1 MYTDNFE
8 EEILFIPARKDGEA
22 CNHLKIVTAF
32 TDVERISSHLIKLFD
47 GRNKEYVSGIK
58 VDIILG
64 MTKGTGLTQKK
75 HDKICSLI
83 KRLNSVSGM
92 PQISCNY
99 IVEGKQ
105 VHSKVYVWCRGRKAI
120 EAFNGSANYTMN
132 AFFVRRECMDACNPK
147 EANHYFNSLL
157 PDTINCFDGQI
168 KDKVSF
174 SSKKNV
180 EDDVADTNLENLS
193 WENYRTIEPVDTLE
207 VSLLKADGS
216 DTGYGSGVN
225 WGIRKNGYKRNR
237 NQAYIPYNV
246 ADHKDGFFPDINA
259 DGTYPVFKVVTKEC
273 ITYTNRAAEE
283 LGKDVDSNR
292 VYFGTIHSFINDFIG
307 SFFSHESILEL
318 YWEVYKNQIV
328 ERIENVSQNGNW
340 AESNMRYIEK
350 YGGLTPEI
358 VRSNITMISYNQA
371 PFNSLYRGALGHDD
385 LISFTRLAVERFP
398 VIKKKISDK
407 YQVVFIDEYQD
418 TATDVLQIFYS
429 SMIGK
434 KSKLYLL
441 GDKMQQI
448 YRNYNGEF
456 ETYFNIFN
464 KSINLSVNYRT
475 TPKIVSI
482 LNKIYNDECYKQ
494 TAYEKNKDENM
505 DFLPEVRIVTDIE
518 KNVSELME
526 QYKDS
531 LILYLSNKS
540 RFYNIGVGELYDAY
554 SGMEKYSFGKKYNA
568 VDVLTKEEIR
578 ENDAL
583 LSFLFTVNIIVDY
596 FTKEFYGEVFRIIR
610 KAGTYF
616 NCEKF
621 IIRKH
626 IDKHLVKDK
635 LDDIVALYNELSTT
649 VDDFLSLCVEK
660 KYIREEFYSAV
671 VEENDYQLVK
681 NVKVQEVKVLADYMS
696 DPKISTQH
704 GVKGESHDT
713 VVFVADNSRSNPVV
727 HMSKFFEMWSNIDI
741 TLSEFDAFYY
751 IYSQML
757 NQIENKI
764 GMKCSQLKA
773 DTYISVA
780 SIIDEELQAFTK
792 KNETN
797 PYYVQLLKVKMDKYF
812 GKKNVTNVKECLK
825 EGTVYGPL
833 CAYRLFYVGCS
844 RAKRNLV
851 IMINKKDIEGF
862 EDKLRNKL
870 MITGF
875 NVL

>member
-1 MYTDNFE
+1 MAD
-8 EEILFIPARKDGEA
+8 A
-22 CNHLKIVTAF
+22 
-32 TDVERISSHLIKLFD
+32 
-47 GRNKEYVSGIK
+47 
-58 VDIILG
+58 
-64 MTKGTGLTQKK
+64 
-75 HDKICSLI
+75 
-83 KRLNSVSGM
+83 
-92 PQISCNY
+92 
-99 IVEGKQ
+99 IVENLFL
-105 VHSKVYVWCRGRKAI
+105 V
-120 EAFNGSANYTMN
+120 N
-132 AFFVRRECMDACNPK
+132 APA
-147 EANHYFNSLL
+147 
-157 PDTINCFDGQI
+157 
-168 KDKVSF
+168 
-174 SSKKNV
+174 
-180 EDDVADTNLENLS
+180 
-193 WENYRTIEPVDTLE
+193 
-207 VSLLKADGS
+207 
-216 DTGYGSGVN
+216 GSGKTT
-225 WGIRKNGYKRNR
+225 WIRKNVRKYLLQNP
-237 NQAYIPYNV
+237 NDNV
-246 ADHKDGFFPDINA
+246 L
-259 DGTYPVFKVVTKEC
+259 C

-554 SGMEKYSFGKKYNA
+554 SRMEKYSFGKKYNA

-797 PYYVQLLKVKMDKYF
+797 PYYIQLLKVKMDKYF

>member
-1 MYTDNFE
+1 MAD
-8 EEILFIPARKDGEA
+8 A
-22 CNHLKIVTAF
+22 
-32 TDVERISSHLIKLFD
+32 
-47 GRNKEYVSGIK
+47 
-58 VDIILG
+58 
-64 MTKGTGLTQKK
+64 
-75 HDKICSLI
+75 
-83 KRLNSVSGM
+83 
-92 PQISCNY
+92 
-99 IVEGKQ
+99 IVENLFL
-105 VHSKVYVWCRGRKAI
+105 V
-120 EAFNGSANYTMN
+120 N
-132 AFFVRRECMDACNPK
+132 APA
-147 EANHYFNSLL
+147 
-157 PDTINCFDGQI
+157 
-168 KDKVSF
+168 
-174 SSKKNV
+174 
-180 EDDVADTNLENLS
+180 
-193 WENYRTIEPVDTLE
+193 
-207 VSLLKADGS
+207 
-216 DTGYGSGVN
+216 GSGKTT
-225 WGIRKNGYKRNR
+225 WIRKNVRKYLLQNP
-237 NQAYIPYNV
+237 NDNV
-246 ADHKDGFFPDINA
+246 L
-259 DGTYPVFKVVTKEC
+259 C

-358 VRSNITMISYNQA
+358 VRYNITMISYNQA

-616 NCEKF
+616 NYEKF

-635 LDDIVALYNELSTT
+635 LDDIVALYNKLSTT

-671 VEENDYQLVK
+671 VEENDYKLVK

-713 VVFVADNSRSNPVV
+713 VVFIADNSRSNPVV

-780 SIIDEELQAFTK
+780 SIIDEELQVFTK

-797 PYYVQLLKVKMDKYF
+797 PYYIQLLKVKMDKYF

>member
-1 MYTDNFE
+1 MAD
-8 EEILFIPARKDGEA
+8 A
-22 CNHLKIVTAF
+22 
-32 TDVERISSHLIKLFD
+32 
-47 GRNKEYVSGIK
+47 
-58 VDIILG
+58 
-64 MTKGTGLTQKK
+64 
-75 HDKICSLI
+75 
-83 KRLNSVSGM
+83 
-92 PQISCNY
+92 
-99 IVEGKQ
+99 IVENLFL
-105 VHSKVYVWCRGRKAI
+105 V
-120 EAFNGSANYTMN
+120 N
-132 AFFVRRECMDACNPK
+132 APA
-147 EANHYFNSLL
+147 
-157 PDTINCFDGQI
+157 
-168 KDKVSF
+168 
-174 SSKKNV
+174 
-180 EDDVADTNLENLS
+180 
-193 WENYRTIEPVDTLE
+193 
-207 VSLLKADGS
+207 
-216 DTGYGSGVN
+216 GSGKTT
-225 WGIRKNGYKRNR
+225 WIRKNVRKYLLQNP
-237 NQAYIPYNV
+237 NDNV
-246 ADHKDGFFPDINA
+246 L
-259 DGTYPVFKVVTKEC
+259 C

-283 LGKDVDSNR
+283 LGKNVDSNR

-328 ERIENVSQNGNW
+328 ERIENISQNGNW

-350 YGGLTPEI
+350 YGGLTPQI
-358 VRSNITMISYNQA
+358 VRSNITIISYNQA

-448 YRNYNGEF
+448 YRNYNGGF

-649 VDDFLSLCVEK
+649 VDDFLSLCAEK
-660 KYIREEFYSAV
+660 EYIREEFYSAV

-764 GMKCSQLKA
+764 GMECSQLKA

-797 PYYVQLLKVKMDKYF
+797 PYYIQLLKVKMDKYF

>member
-1 MYTDNFE
+1 MAD
-8 EEILFIPARKDGEA
+8 A
-22 CNHLKIVTAF
+22 
-32 TDVERISSHLIKLFD
+32 
-47 GRNKEYVSGIK
+47 
-58 VDIILG
+58 
-64 MTKGTGLTQKK
+64 
-75 HDKICSLI
+75 
-83 KRLNSVSGM
+83 
-92 PQISCNY
+92 
-99 IVEGKQ
+99 IVENLFL
-105 VHSKVYVWCRGRKAI
+105 V
-120 EAFNGSANYTMN
+120 N
-132 AFFVRRECMDACNPK
+132 APA
-147 EANHYFNSLL
+147 
-157 PDTINCFDGQI
+157 
-168 KDKVSF
+168 
-174 SSKKNV
+174 
-180 EDDVADTNLENLS
+180 
-193 WENYRTIEPVDTLE
+193 
-207 VSLLKADGS
+207 
-216 DTGYGSGVN
+216 GSGKTT
-225 WGIRKNGYKRNR
+225 WIRKNVRKYLLQNP
-237 NQAYIPYNV
+237 NDNV
-246 ADHKDGFFPDINA
+246 L
-259 DGTYPVFKVVTKEC
+259 C

-358 VRSNITMISYNQA
+358 VHSNITMISYNQA

-407 YQVVFIDEYQD
+407 YQLVFIDEYQD

-441 GDKMQQI
+441 GDKMQPI

-797 PYYVQLLKVKMDKYF
+797 PYYIQLLKVKMDKYF

>member
-1 MYTDNFE
+1 MAD
-8 EEILFIPARKDGEA
+8 A
-22 CNHLKIVTAF
+22 
-32 TDVERISSHLIKLFD
+32 
-47 GRNKEYVSGIK
+47 
-58 VDIILG
+58 
-64 MTKGTGLTQKK
+64 
-75 HDKICSLI
+75 
-83 KRLNSVSGM
+83 
-92 PQISCNY
+92 
-99 IVEGKQ
+99 IVENLFL
-105 VHSKVYVWCRGRKAI
+105 V
-120 EAFNGSANYTMN
+120 N
-132 AFFVRRECMDACNPK
+132 APA
-147 EANHYFNSLL
+147 
-157 PDTINCFDGQI
+157 
-168 KDKVSF
+168 
-174 SSKKNV
+174 
-180 EDDVADTNLENLS
+180 
-193 WENYRTIEPVDTLE
+193 
-207 VSLLKADGS
+207 
-216 DTGYGSGVN
+216 GSGKTT
-225 WGIRKNGYKRNR
+225 WIRN
-237 NQAYIPYNV
+237 NV
-246 ADHKDGFFPDINA
+246 RKYLLQNPNDN
-259 DGTYPVFKVVTKEC
+259 VLC

>member
-1 MYTDNFE
+1 MAD
-8 EEILFIPARKDGEA
+8 A
-22 CNHLKIVTAF
+22 
-32 TDVERISSHLIKLFD
+32 
-47 GRNKEYVSGIK
+47 
-58 VDIILG
+58 
-64 MTKGTGLTQKK
+64 
-75 HDKICSLI
+75 
-83 KRLNSVSGM
+83 
-92 PQISCNY
+92 
-99 IVEGKQ
+99 IVENLFL
-105 VHSKVYVWCRGRKAI
+105 V
-120 EAFNGSANYTMN
+120 N
-132 AFFVRRECMDACNPK
+132 APA
-147 EANHYFNSLL
+147 
-157 PDTINCFDGQI
+157 
-168 KDKVSF
+168 
-174 SSKKNV
+174 
-180 EDDVADTNLENLS
+180 
-193 WENYRTIEPVDTLE
+193 
-207 VSLLKADGS
+207 
-216 DTGYGSGVN
+216 GSGKTT
-225 WGIRKNGYKRNR
+225 WIRKNVRKYLLQNP
-237 NQAYIPYNV
+237 NDNV
-246 ADHKDGFFPDINA
+246 L
-259 DGTYPVFKVVTKEC
+259 C

-328 ERIENVSQNGNW
+328 ERIENISQNGNW

-371 PFNSLYRGALGHDD
+371 PFNALYRGALGHDD

-407 YQVVFIDEYQD
+407 YQVIFIDEYQD

-621 IIRKH
+621 SIRKH

-671 VEENDYQLVK
+671 IEENDYQLVK

-797 PYYVQLLKVKMDKYF
+797 PYYIQLLKVKMDKYF

>member
-1 MYTDNFE
+1 MADAIDGN
-8 EEILFIPARKDGEA
+8 LFLVNAPA
-22 CNHLKIVTAF
+22 
-32 TDVERISSHLIKLFD
+32 
-47 GRNKEYVSGIK
+47 
-58 VDIILG
+58 
-64 MTKGTGLTQKK
+64 
-75 HDKICSLI
+75 
-83 KRLNSVSGM
+83 
-92 PQISCNY
+92 
-99 IVEGKQ
+99 
-105 VHSKVYVWCRGRKAI
+105 
-120 EAFNGSANYTMN
+120 
-132 AFFVRRECMDACNPK
+132 
-147 EANHYFNSLL
+147 
-157 PDTINCFDGQI
+157 
-168 KDKVSF
+168 
-174 SSKKNV
+174 
-180 EDDVADTNLENLS
+180 
-193 WENYRTIEPVDTLE
+193 
-207 VSLLKADGS
+207 
-216 DTGYGSGVN
+216 GSGKTT
-225 WGIRKNGYKRNR
+225 WIRKSVRKYLLQNPND
-237 NQAYIPYNV
+237 NV
-246 ADHKDGFFPDINA
+246 L
-259 DGTYPVFKVVTKEC
+259 C

-307 SFFSHESILEL
+307 SFFSHESILKL

-340 AESNMRYIEK
+340 AESNMRYVEK

-494 TAYEKNKDENM
+494 TPYEKNKDEDM

-568 VDVLTKEEIR
+568 VDVLTREEIR

-649 VDDFLSLCVEK
+649 VDAFLSLCVEK

-764 GMKCSQLKA
+764 SMKCSQLKA

-780 SIIDEELQAFTK
+780 GIIDEELQAFIK

-797 PYYVQLLKVKMDKYF
+797 PYYIQLLKVKMDKYF

-862 EDKLRNKL
+862 EDKLCNKL
-870 MITGF
+870 VITGF

>member
-1 MYTDNFE
+1 MAD
-8 EEILFIPARKDGEA
+8 A
-22 CNHLKIVTAF
+22 
-32 TDVERISSHLIKLFD
+32 
-47 GRNKEYVSGIK
+47 
-58 VDIILG
+58 
-64 MTKGTGLTQKK
+64 
-75 HDKICSLI
+75 
-83 KRLNSVSGM
+83 
-92 PQISCNY
+92 
-99 IVEGKQ
+99 IVENLFL
-105 VHSKVYVWCRGRKAI
+105 V
-120 EAFNGSANYTMN
+120 N
-132 AFFVRRECMDACNPK
+132 APA
-147 EANHYFNSLL
+147 
-157 PDTINCFDGQI
+157 
-168 KDKVSF
+168 
-174 SSKKNV
+174 
-180 EDDVADTNLENLS
+180 
-193 WENYRTIEPVDTLE
+193 
-207 VSLLKADGS
+207 
-216 DTGYGSGVN
+216 GSGKTT
-225 WGIRKNGYKRNR
+225 WIRKNVRKYLLQNP
-237 NQAYIPYNV
+237 NDNV
-246 ADHKDGFFPDINA
+246 L
-259 DGTYPVFKVVTKEC
+259 C

-596 FTKEFYGEVFRIIR
+596 FKKEFYGEVFRIIR

-616 NCEKF
+616 NYEKF

-797 PYYVQLLKVKMDKYF
+797 PYYIQLLKVKMDKYF

>member
-1 MYTDNFE
+1 MAD
-8 EEILFIPARKDGEA
+8 A
-22 CNHLKIVTAF
+22 
-32 TDVERISSHLIKLFD
+32 
-47 GRNKEYVSGIK
+47 
-58 VDIILG
+58 
-64 MTKGTGLTQKK
+64 
-75 HDKICSLI
+75 
-83 KRLNSVSGM
+83 
-92 PQISCNY
+92 
-99 IVEGKQ
+99 IVENLFL
-105 VHSKVYVWCRGRKAI
+105 V
-120 EAFNGSANYTMN
+120 N
-132 AFFVRRECMDACNPK
+132 APA
-147 EANHYFNSLL
+147 
-157 PDTINCFDGQI
+157 
-168 KDKVSF
+168 
-174 SSKKNV
+174 
-180 EDDVADTNLENLS
+180 
-193 WENYRTIEPVDTLE
+193 
-207 VSLLKADGS
+207 
-216 DTGYGSGVN
+216 GSGKTT
-225 WGIRKNGYKRNR
+225 WIRKNVRKYLLQNP
-237 NQAYIPYNV
+237 NDNV
-246 ADHKDGFFPDINA
+246 L
-259 DGTYPVFKVVTKEC
+259 C

-292 VYFGTIHSFINDFIG
+292 VYFGTIHSFINDFTG

-328 ERIENVSQNGNW
+328 ERIENISQNGNW

-385 LISFTRLAVERFP
+385 LISFARLAVERFP

-418 TATDVLQIFYS
+418 AATDVLQIFYS

-649 VDDFLSLCVEK
+649 VDDFLSLCAEK

-727 HMSKFFEMWSNIDI
+727 HMSKFFEMWCNIDI

-797 PYYVQLLKVKMDKYF
+797 PYYIQLLKVKIDKYF

-870 MITGF
+870 MTTGF

>member
-1 MYTDNFE
+1 MAD
-8 EEILFIPARKDGEA
+8 A
-22 CNHLKIVTAF
+22 
-32 TDVERISSHLIKLFD
+32 
-47 GRNKEYVSGIK
+47 
-58 VDIILG
+58 
-64 MTKGTGLTQKK
+64 
-75 HDKICSLI
+75 
-83 KRLNSVSGM
+83 
-92 PQISCNY
+92 
-99 IVEGKQ
+99 IVENLFL
-105 VHSKVYVWCRGRKAI
+105 V
-120 EAFNGSANYTMN
+120 N
-132 AFFVRRECMDACNPK
+132 APA
-147 EANHYFNSLL
+147 
-157 PDTINCFDGQI
+157 
-168 KDKVSF
+168 
-174 SSKKNV
+174 
-180 EDDVADTNLENLS
+180 
-193 WENYRTIEPVDTLE
+193 
-207 VSLLKADGS
+207 
-216 DTGYGSGVN
+216 GSGKTT
-225 WGIRKNGYKRNR
+225 WIRKNVRKYLLQNP
-237 NQAYIPYNV
+237 NDNV
-246 ADHKDGFFPDINA
+246 L
-259 DGTYPVFKVVTKEC
+259 C

-621 IIRKH
+621 SIRKH
-626 IDKHLVKDK
+626 IDKRLVKDK

-797 PYYVQLLKVKMDKYF
+797 PYYIQLLKVKMDKYF

>member
-1 MYTDNFE
+1 MAD
-8 EEILFIPARKDGEA
+8 A
-22 CNHLKIVTAF
+22 
-32 TDVERISSHLIKLFD
+32 
-47 GRNKEYVSGIK
+47 
-58 VDIILG
+58 
-64 MTKGTGLTQKK
+64 
-75 HDKICSLI
+75 
-83 KRLNSVSGM
+83 
-92 PQISCNY
+92 
-99 IVEGKQ
+99 IVENLFL
-105 VHSKVYVWCRGRKAI
+105 V
-120 EAFNGSANYTMN
+120 N
-132 AFFVRRECMDACNPK
+132 APA
-147 EANHYFNSLL
+147 
-157 PDTINCFDGQI
+157 
-168 KDKVSF
+168 
-174 SSKKNV
+174 
-180 EDDVADTNLENLS
+180 
-193 WENYRTIEPVDTLE
+193 
-207 VSLLKADGS
+207 
-216 DTGYGSGVN
+216 GSGKTT
-225 WGIRKNGYKRNR
+225 WIRKNVRKYLLQNP
-237 NQAYIPYNV
+237 NDNV
-246 ADHKDGFFPDINA
+246 L
-259 DGTYPVFKVVTKEC
+259 C

-340 AESNMRYIEK
+340 AESNMIYIEK

-616 NCEKF
+616 NYEKF

-671 VEENDYQLVK
+671 VEENDYKLVK

-780 SIIDEELQAFTK
+780 SIIDEELQVFTK

-797 PYYVQLLKVKMDKYF
+797 PYYIQLLKVKMDKYF

>member
-1 MYTDNFE
+1 MAD
-8 EEILFIPARKDGEA
+8 A
-22 CNHLKIVTAF
+22 
-32 TDVERISSHLIKLFD
+32 
-47 GRNKEYVSGIK
+47 
-58 VDIILG
+58 
-64 MTKGTGLTQKK
+64 
-75 HDKICSLI
+75 
-83 KRLNSVSGM
+83 
-92 PQISCNY
+92 
-99 IVEGKQ
+99 IVENLFL
-105 VHSKVYVWCRGRKAI
+105 V
-120 EAFNGSANYTMN
+120 N
-132 AFFVRRECMDACNPK
+132 APA
-147 EANHYFNSLL
+147 
-157 PDTINCFDGQI
+157 
-168 KDKVSF
+168 
-174 SSKKNV
+174 
-180 EDDVADTNLENLS
+180 
-193 WENYRTIEPVDTLE
+193 
-207 VSLLKADGS
+207 
-216 DTGYGSGVN
+216 GSGKTT
-225 WGIRKNGYKRNR
+225 WIRKNVRKYLLQNP
-237 NQAYIPYNV
+237 NDNV
-246 ADHKDGFFPDINA
+246 L
-259 DGTYPVFKVVTKEC
+259 C

-494 TAYEKNKDENM
+494 TAYEKNKEENM

-616 NCEKF
+616 NYEKF

-797 PYYVQLLKVKMDKYF
+797 PYYIQLLKVKMDKYF

>member
-1 MYTDNFE
+1 MAD
-8 EEILFIPARKDGEA
+8 A
-22 CNHLKIVTAF
+22 
-32 TDVERISSHLIKLFD
+32 
-47 GRNKEYVSGIK
+47 
-58 VDIILG
+58 
-64 MTKGTGLTQKK
+64 
-75 HDKICSLI
+75 
-83 KRLNSVSGM
+83 
-92 PQISCNY
+92 
-99 IVEGKQ
+99 IVENLFL
-105 VHSKVYVWCRGRKAI
+105 V
-120 EAFNGSANYTMN
+120 N
-132 AFFVRRECMDACNPK
+132 APA
-147 EANHYFNSLL
+147 
-157 PDTINCFDGQI
+157 
-168 KDKVSF
+168 
-174 SSKKNV
+174 
-180 EDDVADTNLENLS
+180 
-193 WENYRTIEPVDTLE
+193 
-207 VSLLKADGS
+207 
-216 DTGYGSGVN
+216 GSGKTT
-225 WGIRKNGYKRNR
+225 WIRKNVRKYLLQN
-237 NQAYIPYNV
+237 PTDNV
-246 ADHKDGFFPDINA
+246 L
-259 DGTYPVFKVVTKEC
+259 C

-328 ERIENVSQNGNW
+328 ERIENISQNGNW

-616 NCEKF
+616 NYEKF

-797 PYYVQLLKVKMDKYF
+797 PYYIQLLKVKMDKYF

-825 EGTVYGPL
+825 EGMVYGPL

>member
-1 MYTDNFE
+1 MAD
-8 EEILFIPARKDGEA
+8 A
-22 CNHLKIVTAF
+22 
-32 TDVERISSHLIKLFD
+32 
-47 GRNKEYVSGIK
+47 
-58 VDIILG
+58 
-64 MTKGTGLTQKK
+64 
-75 HDKICSLI
+75 
-83 KRLNSVSGM
+83 
-92 PQISCNY
+92 
-99 IVEGKQ
+99 IVENLFL
-105 VHSKVYVWCRGRKAI
+105 V
-120 EAFNGSANYTMN
+120 N
-132 AFFVRRECMDACNPK
+132 APA
-147 EANHYFNSLL
+147 
-157 PDTINCFDGQI
+157 
-168 KDKVSF
+168 
-174 SSKKNV
+174 
-180 EDDVADTNLENLS
+180 
-193 WENYRTIEPVDTLE
+193 
-207 VSLLKADGS
+207 
-216 DTGYGSGVN
+216 GSGKTT
-225 WGIRKNGYKRNR
+225 WIRKNVRKYLLQNP
-237 NQAYIPYNV
+237 NDNV
-246 ADHKDGFFPDINA
+246 L
-259 DGTYPVFKVVTKEC
+259 C

-283 LGKDVDSNR
+283 LGKNVDSNR

-328 ERIENVSQNGNW
+328 ERIENISQNGNW

-350 YGGLTPEI
+350 YGGLTPQI

-448 YRNYNGEF
+448 YRNYNGGF

-649 VDDFLSLCVEK
+649 VDDFLSLCAEK
-660 KYIREEFYSAV
+660 EYIREEFYSAV

-797 PYYVQLLKVKMDKYF
+797 PYYIQLLKVKMDKYF

-875 NVL
+875 NLL

>member
-1 MYTDNFE
+1 MAD
-8 EEILFIPARKDGEA
+8 A
-22 CNHLKIVTAF
+22 
-32 TDVERISSHLIKLFD
+32 
-47 GRNKEYVSGIK
+47 
-58 VDIILG
+58 
-64 MTKGTGLTQKK
+64 
-75 HDKICSLI
+75 
-83 KRLNSVSGM
+83 
-92 PQISCNY
+92 
-99 IVEGKQ
+99 IVENLFL
-105 VHSKVYVWCRGRKAI
+105 V
-120 EAFNGSANYTMN
+120 N
-132 AFFVRRECMDACNPK
+132 APA
-147 EANHYFNSLL
+147 
-157 PDTINCFDGQI
+157 
-168 KDKVSF
+168 
-174 SSKKNV
+174 
-180 EDDVADTNLENLS
+180 
-193 WENYRTIEPVDTLE
+193 
-207 VSLLKADGS
+207 
-216 DTGYGSGVN
+216 GSGKTT
-225 WGIRKNGYKRNR
+225 WIRKNVRKYLLQNP
-237 NQAYIPYNV
+237 NDNV
-246 ADHKDGFFPDINA
+246 L
-259 DGTYPVFKVVTKEC
+259 C

-464 KSINLSVNYRT
+464 KSINLLVNYRT

-616 NCEKF
+616 NYEKF

-797 PYYVQLLKVKMDKYF
+797 PYYIQLLKVKMDKYF
-812 GKKNVTNVKECLK
+812 GKNNVTNVKECLK

>member
-1 MYTDNFE
+1 MAD
-8 EEILFIPARKDGEA
+8 A
-22 CNHLKIVTAF
+22 
-32 TDVERISSHLIKLFD
+32 
-47 GRNKEYVSGIK
+47 
-58 VDIILG
+58 
-64 MTKGTGLTQKK
+64 
-75 HDKICSLI
+75 
-83 KRLNSVSGM
+83 
-92 PQISCNY
+92 
-99 IVEGKQ
+99 IVENLFL
-105 VHSKVYVWCRGRKAI
+105 V
-120 EAFNGSANYTMN
+120 N
-132 AFFVRRECMDACNPK
+132 APA
-147 EANHYFNSLL
+147 
-157 PDTINCFDGQI
+157 
-168 KDKVSF
+168 
-174 SSKKNV
+174 
-180 EDDVADTNLENLS
+180 
-193 WENYRTIEPVDTLE
+193 
-207 VSLLKADGS
+207 
-216 DTGYGSGVN
+216 GSGKTT
-225 WGIRKNGYKRNR
+225 WIRKNVRKYLLQN
-237 NQAYIPYNV
+237 PTDNV
-246 ADHKDGFFPDINA
+246 L
-259 DGTYPVFKVVTKEC
+259 C

-328 ERIENVSQNGNW
+328 ERIENISQNGNW

-621 IIRKH
+621 SIRKH
-626 IDKHLVKDK
+626 IDKRLVKDK

-671 VEENDYQLVK
+671 IEENDYQLVK

-797 PYYVQLLKVKMDKYF
+797 PYYIQLLKVKMDKYF

>member
-1 MYTDNFE
+1 MAD
-8 EEILFIPARKDGEA
+8 A
-22 CNHLKIVTAF
+22 
-32 TDVERISSHLIKLFD
+32 
-47 GRNKEYVSGIK
+47 
-58 VDIILG
+58 
-64 MTKGTGLTQKK
+64 
-75 HDKICSLI
+75 
-83 KRLNSVSGM
+83 
-92 PQISCNY
+92 
-99 IVEGKQ
+99 IVENLFL
-105 VHSKVYVWCRGRKAI
+105 V
-120 EAFNGSANYTMN
+120 N
-132 AFFVRRECMDACNPK
+132 APA
-147 EANHYFNSLL
+147 
-157 PDTINCFDGQI
+157 
-168 KDKVSF
+168 
-174 SSKKNV
+174 
-180 EDDVADTNLENLS
+180 
-193 WENYRTIEPVDTLE
+193 
-207 VSLLKADGS
+207 
-216 DTGYGSGVN
+216 GSGKTT
-225 WGIRKNGYKRNR
+225 WIRKNVRKYLLQN
-237 NQAYIPYNV
+237 PTDNV
-246 ADHKDGFFPDINA
+246 L
-259 DGTYPVFKVVTKEC
+259 C

-328 ERIENVSQNGNW
+328 ERIENISQNGNW

-621 IIRKH
+621 SIRKH
-626 IDKHLVKDK
+626 IDKRLVKDK

-671 VEENDYQLVK
+671 IEENDYQLVK

-797 PYYVQLLKVKMDKYF
+797 PYYIQLLKVKMDKYF

-875 NVL
+875 AIS

>member
-1 MYTDNFE
+1 MAD
-8 EEILFIPARKDGEA
+8 A
-22 CNHLKIVTAF
+22 
-32 TDVERISSHLIKLFD
+32 
-47 GRNKEYVSGIK
+47 
-58 VDIILG
+58 
-64 MTKGTGLTQKK
+64 
-75 HDKICSLI
+75 
-83 KRLNSVSGM
+83 
-92 PQISCNY
+92 
-99 IVEGKQ
+99 IVENLFL
-105 VHSKVYVWCRGRKAI
+105 V
-120 EAFNGSANYTMN
+120 N
-132 AFFVRRECMDACNPK
+132 APA
-147 EANHYFNSLL
+147 
-157 PDTINCFDGQI
+157 
-168 KDKVSF
+168 
-174 SSKKNV
+174 
-180 EDDVADTNLENLS
+180 
-193 WENYRTIEPVDTLE
+193 
-207 VSLLKADGS
+207 
-216 DTGYGSGVN
+216 GSGKTT
-225 WGIRKNGYKRNR
+225 WIRKNVRKYLLQNP
-237 NQAYIPYNV
+237 NDNV
-246 ADHKDGFFPDINA
+246 L
-259 DGTYPVFKVVTKEC
+259 C

-328 ERIENVSQNGNW
+328 ERIENISQNGNW

-649 VDDFLSLCVEK
+649 VDDFLSLCAEK

-671 VEENDYQLVK
+671 VEENDYKLVK

-780 SIIDEELQAFTK
+780 SIIDEELQVFTK

-797 PYYVQLLKVKMDKYF
+797 PYYIQLLKVKIDKYF

>member
-1 MYTDNFE
+1 MAD
-8 EEILFIPARKDGEA
+8 A
-22 CNHLKIVTAF
+22 
-32 TDVERISSHLIKLFD
+32 
-47 GRNKEYVSGIK
+47 
-58 VDIILG
+58 
-64 MTKGTGLTQKK
+64 
-75 HDKICSLI
+75 
-83 KRLNSVSGM
+83 
-92 PQISCNY
+92 
-99 IVEGKQ
+99 IVENLFL
-105 VHSKVYVWCRGRKAI
+105 V
-120 EAFNGSANYTMN
+120 N
-132 AFFVRRECMDACNPK
+132 APA
-147 EANHYFNSLL
+147 
-157 PDTINCFDGQI
+157 
-168 KDKVSF
+168 
-174 SSKKNV
+174 
-180 EDDVADTNLENLS
+180 
-193 WENYRTIEPVDTLE
+193 
-207 VSLLKADGS
+207 
-216 DTGYGSGVN
+216 GSGKTT
-225 WGIRKNGYKRNR
+225 WIRKNVRKYLLQNP
-237 NQAYIPYNV
+237 NDNV
-246 ADHKDGFFPDINA
+246 L
-259 DGTYPVFKVVTKEC
+259 C

-283 LGKDVDSNR
+283 LGKNVDSNR

-328 ERIENVSQNGNW
+328 ERIENISQNGNW

-350 YGGLTPEI
+350 YGGLTPQI

-448 YRNYNGEF
+448 YRNYNGGF

-554 SGMEKYSFGKKYNA
+554 SGMEKYSFGNKYNA

-649 VDDFLSLCVEK
+649 VDDFLSLCAEK
-660 KYIREEFYSAV
+660 EYIREEFYSAV

-797 PYYVQLLKVKMDKYF
+797 PYYIQLLKVKMDKYF

>member
-1 MYTDNFE
+1 MAD
-8 EEILFIPARKDGEA
+8 A
-22 CNHLKIVTAF
+22 
-32 TDVERISSHLIKLFD
+32 
-47 GRNKEYVSGIK
+47 
-58 VDIILG
+58 
-64 MTKGTGLTQKK
+64 
-75 HDKICSLI
+75 
-83 KRLNSVSGM
+83 
-92 PQISCNY
+92 
-99 IVEGKQ
+99 IVENLFL
-105 VHSKVYVWCRGRKAI
+105 V
-120 EAFNGSANYTMN
+120 N
-132 AFFVRRECMDACNPK
+132 APA
-147 EANHYFNSLL
+147 
-157 PDTINCFDGQI
+157 
-168 KDKVSF
+168 
-174 SSKKNV
+174 
-180 EDDVADTNLENLS
+180 
-193 WENYRTIEPVDTLE
+193 
-207 VSLLKADGS
+207 
-216 DTGYGSGVN
+216 GSGKTT
-225 WGIRKNGYKRNR
+225 WIRKNVRKYLLQNP
-237 NQAYIPYNV
+237 NDNV
-246 ADHKDGFFPDINA
+246 L
-259 DGTYPVFKVVTKEC
+259 C

-328 ERIENVSQNGNW
+328 ERIENISQNGNW

-418 TATDVLQIFYS
+418 AATDVLQIFYS

-616 NCEKF
+616 NCEEF
-621 IIRKH
+621 SIRKH

-649 VDDFLSLCVEK
+649 VDDFLSLCAEK

-727 HMSKFFEMWSNIDI
+727 HMSKFFEMWCNIDI

-797 PYYVQLLKVKMDKYF
+797 PYYIQLLKVKIDKYF

>member
-1 MYTDNFE
+1 MADAIAGN
-8 EEILFIPARKDGEA
+8 LFLVNAPA
-22 CNHLKIVTAF
+22 
-32 TDVERISSHLIKLFD
+32 
-47 GRNKEYVSGIK
+47 
-58 VDIILG
+58 
-64 MTKGTGLTQKK
+64 
-75 HDKICSLI
+75 
-83 KRLNSVSGM
+83 
-92 PQISCNY
+92 
-99 IVEGKQ
+99 
-105 VHSKVYVWCRGRKAI
+105 
-120 EAFNGSANYTMN
+120 
-132 AFFVRRECMDACNPK
+132 
-147 EANHYFNSLL
+147 
-157 PDTINCFDGQI
+157 
-168 KDKVSF
+168 
-174 SSKKNV
+174 
-180 EDDVADTNLENLS
+180 
-193 WENYRTIEPVDTLE
+193 
-207 VSLLKADGS
+207 
-216 DTGYGSGVN
+216 GSGKTT
-225 WGIRKNGYKRNR
+225 WIRKSVRKYLLQNPND
-237 NQAYIPYNV
+237 NV
-246 ADHKDGFFPDINA
+246 L
-259 DGTYPVFKVVTKEC
+259 C

-283 LGKDVDSNR
+283 LGKDIDSNR
-292 VYFGTIHSFINDFIG
+292 VYFGTIHSFINDFIR

-318 YWEVYKNQIV
+318 YWEVYKNQIA

-340 AESNMRYIEK
+340 AESNTRYIEK
-350 YGGLTPEI
+350 YGSLTPET

-385 LISFTRLAVERFP
+385 LISFARLAVERFP

-418 TATDVLQIFYS
+418 TATDVLQMFYS

-456 ETYFNIFN
+456 ENYFNIFD
-464 KSINLSVNYRT
+464 KSIKLSVNYRA
-475 TPKIVSI
+475 TPKIVSV
-482 LNKIYNDECYKQ
+482 LNKIYNDKYYNQ
-494 TAYEKNKDENM
+494 TPYERNKDEDM

-518 KNVSELME
+518 KNVTELMN

-596 FTKEFYGEVFRIIR
+596 FAKEFYGEVFRIIR

-616 NCEKF
+616 NCKKF
-621 IIRKH
+621 IIRRH
-626 IDKHLVKDK
+626 TDKHLVKDK
-635 LDDIVALYNELSTT
+635 LNDIVALYNELSTT

-681 NVKVQEVKVLADYMS
+681 NVKVQEVRVLADYIS

-713 VVFVADNSRSNPVV
+713 VVFIADNSRSNPVV
-727 HMSKFFEMWSNIDI
+727 HMSKFFEMWSDIDI
-741 TLSEFDAFYY
+741 TLSEFDTFYY
-751 IYSQML
+751 VYSQML
-757 NQIENKI
+757 NQIESKI

-773 DTYISVA
+773 DTYISVVD
-780 SIIDEELQAFTK
+780 IIDEELQAFIK

-797 PYYVQLLKVKMDKYF
+797 PYYIQLLKVKMNKYF
-812 GKKNVTNVKECLK
+812 GKKNVTNVKECLR

-851 IMINKKDIEGF
+851 VMINKKDIEDF
-862 EDKLRNKL
+862 EDRLRNKL
-870 MITGF
+870 TTIGF

>member
-1 MYTDNFE
+1 MAD
-8 EEILFIPARKDGEA
+8 A
-22 CNHLKIVTAF
+22 
-32 TDVERISSHLIKLFD
+32 
-47 GRNKEYVSGIK
+47 
-58 VDIILG
+58 
-64 MTKGTGLTQKK
+64 
-75 HDKICSLI
+75 
-83 KRLNSVSGM
+83 
-92 PQISCNY
+92 
-99 IVEGKQ
+99 IVENLFL
-105 VHSKVYVWCRGRKAI
+105 V
-120 EAFNGSANYTMN
+120 N
-132 AFFVRRECMDACNPK
+132 APA
-147 EANHYFNSLL
+147 
-157 PDTINCFDGQI
+157 
-168 KDKVSF
+168 
-174 SSKKNV
+174 
-180 EDDVADTNLENLS
+180 
-193 WENYRTIEPVDTLE
+193 
-207 VSLLKADGS
+207 
-216 DTGYGSGVN
+216 GSGKTT
-225 WGIRKNGYKRNR
+225 WIRKNVRKYLLQNP
-237 NQAYIPYNV
+237 NDNV
-246 ADHKDGFFPDINA
+246 L
-259 DGTYPVFKVVTKEC
+259 C

-328 ERIENVSQNGNW
+328 ERIENISQNGNW

-505 DFLPEVRIVTDIE
+505 EFLPEVRIVTDIE

-621 IIRKH
+621 SIRKH

-797 PYYVQLLKVKMDKYF
+797 PYYIQLLKVKMDKYF

-870 MITGF
+870 MMTGF

>member
-1 MYTDNFE
+1 MAD
-8 EEILFIPARKDGEA
+8 A
-22 CNHLKIVTAF
+22 
-32 TDVERISSHLIKLFD
+32 
-47 GRNKEYVSGIK
+47 
-58 VDIILG
+58 
-64 MTKGTGLTQKK
+64 
-75 HDKICSLI
+75 
-83 KRLNSVSGM
+83 
-92 PQISCNY
+92 
-99 IVEGKQ
+99 IVENLFL
-105 VHSKVYVWCRGRKAI
+105 V
-120 EAFNGSANYTMN
+120 N
-132 AFFVRRECMDACNPK
+132 APA
-147 EANHYFNSLL
+147 
-157 PDTINCFDGQI
+157 
-168 KDKVSF
+168 
-174 SSKKNV
+174 
-180 EDDVADTNLENLS
+180 
-193 WENYRTIEPVDTLE
+193 
-207 VSLLKADGS
+207 
-216 DTGYGSGVN
+216 GSGKTT
-225 WGIRKNGYKRNR
+225 WIRKNVRKYLLQNP
-237 NQAYIPYNV
+237 NDNV
-246 ADHKDGFFPDINA
+246 L
-259 DGTYPVFKVVTKEC
+259 C

-328 ERIENVSQNGNW
+328 ERIENISQNGNW

-418 TATDVLQIFYS
+418 AATDVLQIFYS

-649 VDDFLSLCVEK
+649 VDDFLSLCAEK

-727 HMSKFFEMWSNIDI
+727 HMSKFFEMWCNIDI

-797 PYYVQLLKVKMDKYF
+797 PYYIQLLKVKMDKYF

-870 MITGF
+870 MTTGF

>member
-1 MYTDNFE
+1 MAD
-8 EEILFIPARKDGEA
+8 A
-22 CNHLKIVTAF
+22 
-32 TDVERISSHLIKLFD
+32 
-47 GRNKEYVSGIK
+47 
-58 VDIILG
+58 
-64 MTKGTGLTQKK
+64 
-75 HDKICSLI
+75 
-83 KRLNSVSGM
+83 
-92 PQISCNY
+92 
-99 IVEGKQ
+99 IVENLFL
-105 VHSKVYVWCRGRKAI
+105 V
-120 EAFNGSANYTMN
+120 N
-132 AFFVRRECMDACNPK
+132 APA
-147 EANHYFNSLL
+147 
-157 PDTINCFDGQI
+157 
-168 KDKVSF
+168 
-174 SSKKNV
+174 
-180 EDDVADTNLENLS
+180 
-193 WENYRTIEPVDTLE
+193 
-207 VSLLKADGS
+207 
-216 DTGYGSGVN
+216 GSGKTT
-225 WGIRKNGYKRNR
+225 WIRKNVRKYLLQNP
-237 NQAYIPYNV
+237 NDNV
-246 ADHKDGFFPDINA
+246 L
-259 DGTYPVFKVVTKEC
+259 C

-328 ERIENVSQNGNW
+328 ERIENISQNGNW

-649 VDDFLSLCVEK
+649 VDDFLSLCAEK

-671 VEENDYQLVK
+671 VEENDYKLVK

-727 HMSKFFEMWSNIDI
+727 HMSKFFEMWCNIDI

-797 PYYVQLLKVKMDKYF
+797 PYYIQLLKVKMDKYF

>member
-1 MYTDNFE
+1 MAD
-8 EEILFIPARKDGEA
+8 A
-22 CNHLKIVTAF
+22 
-32 TDVERISSHLIKLFD
+32 
-47 GRNKEYVSGIK
+47 
-58 VDIILG
+58 
-64 MTKGTGLTQKK
+64 
-75 HDKICSLI
+75 
-83 KRLNSVSGM
+83 
-92 PQISCNY
+92 
-99 IVEGKQ
+99 IVENLFL
-105 VHSKVYVWCRGRKAI
+105 V
-120 EAFNGSANYTMN
+120 N
-132 AFFVRRECMDACNPK
+132 APA
-147 EANHYFNSLL
+147 
-157 PDTINCFDGQI
+157 
-168 KDKVSF
+168 
-174 SSKKNV
+174 
-180 EDDVADTNLENLS
+180 
-193 WENYRTIEPVDTLE
+193 
-207 VSLLKADGS
+207 
-216 DTGYGSGVN
+216 GSGKTT
-225 WGIRKNGYKRNR
+225 WIRKNVRKYLLQNP
-237 NQAYIPYNV
+237 NDNV
-246 ADHKDGFFPDINA
+246 L
-259 DGTYPVFKVVTKEC
+259 C

-328 ERIENVSQNGNW
+328 ERIENISQNGNW

-494 TAYEKNKDENM
+494 TAYEKNRDENM

-621 IIRKH
+621 SIRKH

-649 VDDFLSLCVEK
+649 VDDFLSLCAEK

-727 HMSKFFEMWSNIDI
+727 HMSKFFEMWCNIDI

-797 PYYVQLLKVKMDKYF
+797 PYYIQLLKVKIDKYF

>member
-1 MYTDNFE
+1 MAD
-8 EEILFIPARKDGEA
+8 A
-22 CNHLKIVTAF
+22 
-32 TDVERISSHLIKLFD
+32 
-47 GRNKEYVSGIK
+47 
-58 VDIILG
+58 
-64 MTKGTGLTQKK
+64 
-75 HDKICSLI
+75 
-83 KRLNSVSGM
+83 
-92 PQISCNY
+92 
-99 IVEGKQ
+99 IVENLFL
-105 VHSKVYVWCRGRKAI
+105 V
-120 EAFNGSANYTMN
+120 N
-132 AFFVRRECMDACNPK
+132 APA
-147 EANHYFNSLL
+147 
-157 PDTINCFDGQI
+157 
-168 KDKVSF
+168 
-174 SSKKNV
+174 
-180 EDDVADTNLENLS
+180 
-193 WENYRTIEPVDTLE
+193 
-207 VSLLKADGS
+207 
-216 DTGYGSGVN
+216 GSGKTT
-225 WGIRKNGYKRNR
+225 WIRKNVRKYLLQNP
-237 NQAYIPYNV
+237 NDNV
-246 ADHKDGFFPDINA
+246 L
-259 DGTYPVFKVVTKEC
+259 C

-448 YRNYNGEF
+448 YRNYNGKF

-554 SGMEKYSFGKKYNA
+554 SRMEKYSFGKKYNA

-635 LDDIVALYNELSTT
+635 LEDIVALYNELSTT
-649 VDDFLSLCVEK
+649 VDDFLSLCVKK

-797 PYYVQLLKVKMDKYF
+797 PYYIQLLKVKMDKYF

>member
-1 MYTDNFE
+1 MAD
-8 EEILFIPARKDGEA
+8 A
-22 CNHLKIVTAF
+22 
-32 TDVERISSHLIKLFD
+32 
-47 GRNKEYVSGIK
+47 
-58 VDIILG
+58 
-64 MTKGTGLTQKK
+64 
-75 HDKICSLI
+75 
-83 KRLNSVSGM
+83 
-92 PQISCNY
+92 
-99 IVEGKQ
+99 IVENLFL
-105 VHSKVYVWCRGRKAI
+105 V
-120 EAFNGSANYTMN
+120 N
-132 AFFVRRECMDACNPK
+132 APA
-147 EANHYFNSLL
+147 
-157 PDTINCFDGQI
+157 
-168 KDKVSF
+168 
-174 SSKKNV
+174 
-180 EDDVADTNLENLS
+180 
-193 WENYRTIEPVDTLE
+193 
-207 VSLLKADGS
+207 
-216 DTGYGSGVN
+216 GSGKTT
-225 WGIRKNGYKRNR
+225 WIRKNVRKYLLQNP
-237 NQAYIPYNV
+237 NDNV
-246 ADHKDGFFPDINA
+246 L
-259 DGTYPVFKVVTKEC
+259 C

-283 LGKDVDSNR
+283 LGKNVDSNR

-328 ERIENVSQNGNW
+328 ERIENISQNGNW

-350 YGGLTPEI
+350 YGGLTPQI

-448 YRNYNGEF
+448 YRNYNGGF

-649 VDDFLSLCVEK
+649 VDDFLSLCAEK
-660 KYIREEFYSAV
+660 EYIREEFYSAV

-797 PYYVQLLKVKMDKYF
+797 PYYIQLLKVKMDKYF

>member
-1 MYTDNFE
+1 MAD
-8 EEILFIPARKDGEA
+8 A
-22 CNHLKIVTAF
+22 
-32 TDVERISSHLIKLFD
+32 
-47 GRNKEYVSGIK
+47 
-58 VDIILG
+58 
-64 MTKGTGLTQKK
+64 
-75 HDKICSLI
+75 
-83 KRLNSVSGM
+83 
-92 PQISCNY
+92 
-99 IVEGKQ
+99 IVENLFL
-105 VHSKVYVWCRGRKAI
+105 V
-120 EAFNGSANYTMN
+120 N
-132 AFFVRRECMDACNPK
+132 APA
-147 EANHYFNSLL
+147 
-157 PDTINCFDGQI
+157 
-168 KDKVSF
+168 
-174 SSKKNV
+174 
-180 EDDVADTNLENLS
+180 
-193 WENYRTIEPVDTLE
+193 
-207 VSLLKADGS
+207 
-216 DTGYGSGVN
+216 GSGKTT
-225 WGIRKNGYKRNR
+225 WIRKNVRKYLLQNP
-237 NQAYIPYNV
+237 NDNV
-246 ADHKDGFFPDINA
+246 L
-259 DGTYPVFKVVTKEC
+259 C

-328 ERIENVSQNGNW
+328 ERIENISQNGNW

-621 IIRKH
+621 SIRKH
-626 IDKHLVKDK
+626 FDKHLVKDK

-727 HMSKFFEMWSNIDI
+727 HMSKFFEIWSNIDI

-797 PYYVQLLKVKMDKYF
+797 PYYIQLLKVKMDKYF

>member
-1 MYTDNFE
+1 MAD
-8 EEILFIPARKDGEA
+8 A
-22 CNHLKIVTAF
+22 
-32 TDVERISSHLIKLFD
+32 
-47 GRNKEYVSGIK
+47 
-58 VDIILG
+58 
-64 MTKGTGLTQKK
+64 
-75 HDKICSLI
+75 
-83 KRLNSVSGM
+83 
-92 PQISCNY
+92 
-99 IVEGKQ
+99 IVENLFL
-105 VHSKVYVWCRGRKAI
+105 V
-120 EAFNGSANYTMN
+120 N
-132 AFFVRRECMDACNPK
+132 APA
-147 EANHYFNSLL
+147 
-157 PDTINCFDGQI
+157 
-168 KDKVSF
+168 
-174 SSKKNV
+174 
-180 EDDVADTNLENLS
+180 
-193 WENYRTIEPVDTLE
+193 
-207 VSLLKADGS
+207 
-216 DTGYGSGVN
+216 GSGKTT
-225 WGIRKNGYKRNR
+225 WIRKNVRKYLLQNP
-237 NQAYIPYNV
+237 NDNV
-246 ADHKDGFFPDINA
+246 L
-259 DGTYPVFKVVTKEC
+259 C

-328 ERIENVSQNGNW
+328 ERIENVLQNGNW

-616 NCEKF
+616 NYEKF

-671 VEENDYQLVK
+671 VEENDYKLVK

-757 NQIENKI
+757 NQIVNKI

-780 SIIDEELQAFTK
+780 SIIDEELQVFTK

-797 PYYVQLLKVKMDKYF
+797 PYYIQLLKVKMDKYF

>member
-1 MYTDNFE
+1 MAD
-8 EEILFIPARKDGEA
+8 A
-22 CNHLKIVTAF
+22 
-32 TDVERISSHLIKLFD
+32 
-47 GRNKEYVSGIK
+47 
-58 VDIILG
+58 
-64 MTKGTGLTQKK
+64 
-75 HDKICSLI
+75 
-83 KRLNSVSGM
+83 
-92 PQISCNY
+92 
-99 IVEGKQ
+99 IVENLFL
-105 VHSKVYVWCRGRKAI
+105 V
-120 EAFNGSANYTMN
+120 N
-132 AFFVRRECMDACNPK
+132 APA
-147 EANHYFNSLL
+147 
-157 PDTINCFDGQI
+157 
-168 KDKVSF
+168 
-174 SSKKNV
+174 
-180 EDDVADTNLENLS
+180 
-193 WENYRTIEPVDTLE
+193 
-207 VSLLKADGS
+207 
-216 DTGYGSGVN
+216 GSGKTT
-225 WGIRKNGYKRNR
+225 WIRKNVRKYLLQNP
-237 NQAYIPYNV
+237 NDNV
-246 ADHKDGFFPDINA
+246 L
-259 DGTYPVFKVVTKEC
+259 C

-328 ERIENVSQNGNW
+328 ERIENISQNGNW

-429 SMIGK
+429 SIIGK

-448 YRNYNGEF
+448 YRNYNGGF

-649 VDDFLSLCVEK
+649 VDDFLSLCAEK

-797 PYYVQLLKVKMDKYF
+797 PYYIQLLKVKMDKYF

>member
-1 MYTDNFE
+1 MAD
-8 EEILFIPARKDGEA
+8 A
-22 CNHLKIVTAF
+22 
-32 TDVERISSHLIKLFD
+32 
-47 GRNKEYVSGIK
+47 
-58 VDIILG
+58 
-64 MTKGTGLTQKK
+64 
-75 HDKICSLI
+75 
-83 KRLNSVSGM
+83 
-92 PQISCNY
+92 
-99 IVEGKQ
+99 IVENLFL
-105 VHSKVYVWCRGRKAI
+105 V
-120 EAFNGSANYTMN
+120 N
-132 AFFVRRECMDACNPK
+132 APA
-147 EANHYFNSLL
+147 
-157 PDTINCFDGQI
+157 
-168 KDKVSF
+168 
-174 SSKKNV
+174 
-180 EDDVADTNLENLS
+180 
-193 WENYRTIEPVDTLE
+193 
-207 VSLLKADGS
+207 
-216 DTGYGSGVN
+216 GSGKTT
-225 WGIRKNGYKRNR
+225 WIRKNVRKYLLQNP
-237 NQAYIPYNV
+237 NDNV
-246 ADHKDGFFPDINA
+246 L
-259 DGTYPVFKVVTKEC
+259 C

-307 SFFSHESILEL
+307 SFFSHKSILEL

-328 ERIENVSQNGNW
+328 ERIENISQNGNW

-616 NCEKF
+616 NYEKF

-713 VVFVADNSRSNPVV
+713 VVFVADNSRSDPVV

-797 PYYVQLLKVKMDKYF
+797 PYYIQLLKVKMDKYF

>member
-1 MYTDNFE
+1 MAD
-8 EEILFIPARKDGEA
+8 A
-22 CNHLKIVTAF
+22 
-32 TDVERISSHLIKLFD
+32 
-47 GRNKEYVSGIK
+47 
-58 VDIILG
+58 
-64 MTKGTGLTQKK
+64 
-75 HDKICSLI
+75 
-83 KRLNSVSGM
+83 
-92 PQISCNY
+92 
-99 IVEGKQ
+99 IVENLFL
-105 VHSKVYVWCRGRKAI
+105 V
-120 EAFNGSANYTMN
+120 N
-132 AFFVRRECMDACNPK
+132 APA
-147 EANHYFNSLL
+147 
-157 PDTINCFDGQI
+157 
-168 KDKVSF
+168 
-174 SSKKNV
+174 
-180 EDDVADTNLENLS
+180 
-193 WENYRTIEPVDTLE
+193 
-207 VSLLKADGS
+207 
-216 DTGYGSGVN
+216 GSGKTT
-225 WGIRKNGYKRNR
+225 WIRKNVRKYLLQNP
-237 NQAYIPYNV
+237 NDNV
-246 ADHKDGFFPDINA
+246 L
-259 DGTYPVFKVVTKEC
+259 C

-328 ERIENVSQNGNW
+328 ERIENISQNGNW

-621 IIRKH
+621 SIRKH

-757 NQIENKI
+757 NQIENKV

-797 PYYVQLLKVKMDKYF
+797 PYYIQLLKVKMDKYF

>member
-1 MYTDNFE
+1 MAD
-8 EEILFIPARKDGEA
+8 A
-22 CNHLKIVTAF
+22 
-32 TDVERISSHLIKLFD
+32 
-47 GRNKEYVSGIK
+47 
-58 VDIILG
+58 
-64 MTKGTGLTQKK
+64 
-75 HDKICSLI
+75 
-83 KRLNSVSGM
+83 
-92 PQISCNY
+92 
-99 IVEGKQ
+99 IVENLFL
-105 VHSKVYVWCRGRKAI
+105 V
-120 EAFNGSANYTMN
+120 N
-132 AFFVRRECMDACNPK
+132 APA
-147 EANHYFNSLL
+147 
-157 PDTINCFDGQI
+157 
-168 KDKVSF
+168 
-174 SSKKNV
+174 
-180 EDDVADTNLENLS
+180 
-193 WENYRTIEPVDTLE
+193 
-207 VSLLKADGS
+207 
-216 DTGYGSGVN
+216 GSGKTT
-225 WGIRKNGYKRNR
+225 WIRKNVRKYLLQNP
-237 NQAYIPYNV
+237 NDNV
-246 ADHKDGFFPDINA
+246 L
-259 DGTYPVFKVVTKEC
+259 C

-456 ETYFNIFN
+456 ETYFKTFN

-554 SGMEKYSFGKKYNA
+554 SRMEKYSFGKKYNA

-764 GMKCSQLKA
+764 SMKCSQLKA

-797 PYYVQLLKVKMDKYF
+797 PYYIQLLKVKMDKYF

-851 IMINKKDIEGF
+851 IMINKKDIQGF
-862 EDKLRNKL
+862 EGKLRNKL

>member
-1 MYTDNFE
+1 MAD
-8 EEILFIPARKDGEA
+8 A
-22 CNHLKIVTAF
+22 
-32 TDVERISSHLIKLFD
+32 
-47 GRNKEYVSGIK
+47 
-58 VDIILG
+58 
-64 MTKGTGLTQKK
+64 
-75 HDKICSLI
+75 
-83 KRLNSVSGM
+83 
-92 PQISCNY
+92 
-99 IVEGKQ
+99 IVENLFL
-105 VHSKVYVWCRGRKAI
+105 V
-120 EAFNGSANYTMN
+120 N
-132 AFFVRRECMDACNPK
+132 APA
-147 EANHYFNSLL
+147 
-157 PDTINCFDGQI
+157 
-168 KDKVSF
+168 
-174 SSKKNV
+174 
-180 EDDVADTNLENLS
+180 
-193 WENYRTIEPVDTLE
+193 
-207 VSLLKADGS
+207 
-216 DTGYGSGVN
+216 GSGKTT
-225 WGIRKNGYKRNR
+225 WIRKNVRKYLLQNP
-237 NQAYIPYNV
+237 NDNV
-246 ADHKDGFFPDINA
+246 L
-259 DGTYPVFKVVTKEC
+259 C

-407 YQVVFIDEYQD
+407 YQMVFIDEYQD

-616 NCEKF
+616 NYEKF

-797 PYYVQLLKVKMDKYF
+797 PYYIQLLKVKMDKYF

>member
-1 MYTDNFE
+1 MANA
-8 EEILFIPARKDGEA
+8 IAGNLFLVNAPA
-22 CNHLKIVTAF
+22 
-32 TDVERISSHLIKLFD
+32 
-47 GRNKEYVSGIK
+47 
-58 VDIILG
+58 
-64 MTKGTGLTQKK
+64 
-75 HDKICSLI
+75 
-83 KRLNSVSGM
+83 
-92 PQISCNY
+92 
-99 IVEGKQ
+99 
-105 VHSKVYVWCRGRKAI
+105 
-120 EAFNGSANYTMN
+120 
-132 AFFVRRECMDACNPK
+132 
-147 EANHYFNSLL
+147 
-157 PDTINCFDGQI
+157 
-168 KDKVSF
+168 
-174 SSKKNV
+174 
-180 EDDVADTNLENLS
+180 
-193 WENYRTIEPVDTLE
+193 
-207 VSLLKADGS
+207 
-216 DTGYGSGVN
+216 GSGKTT
-225 WGIRKNGYKRNR
+225 WIRKSVRKYLLQNPND
-237 NQAYIPYNV
+237 NV
-246 ADHKDGFFPDINA
+246 L
-259 DGTYPVFKVVTKEC
+259 C

-307 SFFSHESILEL
+307 SFFSHESILKL

-328 ERIENVSQNGNW
+328 ERIENISQNRNW
-340 AESNMRYIEK
+340 VESNMRYIEK
-350 YGGLTPEI
+350 YGRLTPEI

-456 ETYFNIFN
+456 ETYFDVFN
-464 KSINLSVNYRT
+464 KTINLSVNYRT

-482 LNKIYNDECYKQ
+482 LNEIYNDECYKQ
-494 TAYEKNKDENM
+494 TPYEKNKDEDM

-518 KNVSELME
+518 KNVSELMN

-540 RFYNIGVGELYDAY
+540 RFHNIGVGELYDAY
-554 SGMEKYSFGKKYNA
+554 SGMEKYGFGKKYNA

-583 LSFLFTVNIIVDY
+583 LSFLFTVNMIVDC
-596 FTKEFYGEVFRIIR
+596 FMKEFYGEVFRIIH
-610 KAGTYF
+610 KAGIYF

-626 IDKHLVKDK
+626 TDKHLVKDK

-649 VDDFLSLCVEK
+649 VDDFLSLCIEK
-660 KYIREEFYSAV
+660 KYIREEFYAAV

-713 VVFVADNSRSNPVV
+713 VVFVSDNSRSNPVV
-727 HMSKFFEMWSNIDI
+727 HMSKFFEMWSNINI

-751 IYSQML
+751 IYSQTI
-757 NQIENKI
+757 NQIEHKI

-780 SIIDEELQAFTK
+780 DIIDEELQTFVK
-792 KNETN
+792 KNEAN
-797 PYYVQLLKVKMDKYF
+797 PYYIQLLKVKIDKYF
-812 GKKNVTNVKECLK
+812 EKKNVTNVKECLK

-851 IMINKKDIEGF
+851 VMINKKDIEGF
-862 EDKLRNKL
+862 ENRLRNKL
-870 MITGF
+870 IITGF

>member
-1 MYTDNFE
+1 MAD
-8 EEILFIPARKDGEA
+8 A
-22 CNHLKIVTAF
+22 
-32 TDVERISSHLIKLFD
+32 
-47 GRNKEYVSGIK
+47 
-58 VDIILG
+58 
-64 MTKGTGLTQKK
+64 
-75 HDKICSLI
+75 
-83 KRLNSVSGM
+83 
-92 PQISCNY
+92 
-99 IVEGKQ
+99 IVENLFL
-105 VHSKVYVWCRGRKAI
+105 V
-120 EAFNGSANYTMN
+120 N
-132 AFFVRRECMDACNPK
+132 APA
-147 EANHYFNSLL
+147 
-157 PDTINCFDGQI
+157 
-168 KDKVSF
+168 
-174 SSKKNV
+174 
-180 EDDVADTNLENLS
+180 
-193 WENYRTIEPVDTLE
+193 
-207 VSLLKADGS
+207 
-216 DTGYGSGVN
+216 GSGKTT
-225 WGIRKNGYKRNR
+225 WIRKNVRKYLLQN
-237 NQAYIPYNV
+237 PTDNV
-246 ADHKDGFFPDINA
+246 L
-259 DGTYPVFKVVTKEC
+259 C

-328 ERIENVSQNGNW
+328 ERIENISQNGNW

-621 IIRKH
+621 SIRKH
-626 IDKHLVKDK
+626 IDKRLVKDK

-671 VEENDYQLVK
+671 IEENDYQLVK

-797 PYYVQLLKVKMDKYF
+797 PYYIQLLKVKMDKYF

-825 EGTVYGPL
+825 EGMVYGPL

>member
-1 MYTDNFE
+1 MAD
-8 EEILFIPARKDGEA
+8 A
-22 CNHLKIVTAF
+22 
-32 TDVERISSHLIKLFD
+32 
-47 GRNKEYVSGIK
+47 
-58 VDIILG
+58 
-64 MTKGTGLTQKK
+64 
-75 HDKICSLI
+75 
-83 KRLNSVSGM
+83 
-92 PQISCNY
+92 
-99 IVEGKQ
+99 IVENLFL
-105 VHSKVYVWCRGRKAI
+105 V
-120 EAFNGSANYTMN
+120 N
-132 AFFVRRECMDACNPK
+132 APA
-147 EANHYFNSLL
+147 
-157 PDTINCFDGQI
+157 
-168 KDKVSF
+168 
-174 SSKKNV
+174 
-180 EDDVADTNLENLS
+180 
-193 WENYRTIEPVDTLE
+193 
-207 VSLLKADGS
+207 
-216 DTGYGSGVN
+216 GSGKTT
-225 WGIRKNGYKRNR
+225 WIRKNVRKYLLQNP
-237 NQAYIPYNV
+237 NDNV
-246 ADHKDGFFPDINA
+246 L
-259 DGTYPVFKVVTKEC
+259 C

-328 ERIENVSQNGNW
+328 ERIENISQNGNW

-568 VDVLTKEEIR
+568 ADVLTKEEIR

-616 NCEKF
+616 NYEKF

-780 SIIDEELQAFTK
+780 SIIDEELQVFTK

-797 PYYVQLLKVKMDKYF
+797 PYYIQLLKVKMDKYF

>member
-1 MYTDNFE
+1 MAD
-8 EEILFIPARKDGEA
+8 A
-22 CNHLKIVTAF
+22 
-32 TDVERISSHLIKLFD
+32 
-47 GRNKEYVSGIK
+47 
-58 VDIILG
+58 
-64 MTKGTGLTQKK
+64 
-75 HDKICSLI
+75 
-83 KRLNSVSGM
+83 
-92 PQISCNY
+92 
-99 IVEGKQ
+99 IVENLFL
-105 VHSKVYVWCRGRKAI
+105 V
-120 EAFNGSANYTMN
+120 N
-132 AFFVRRECMDACNPK
+132 APA
-147 EANHYFNSLL
+147 
-157 PDTINCFDGQI
+157 
-168 KDKVSF
+168 
-174 SSKKNV
+174 
-180 EDDVADTNLENLS
+180 
-193 WENYRTIEPVDTLE
+193 
-207 VSLLKADGS
+207 
-216 DTGYGSGVN
+216 GSGKTT
-225 WGIRKNGYKRNR
+225 WIRKNVRKYLLQNP
-237 NQAYIPYNV
+237 NDNV
-246 ADHKDGFFPDINA
+246 L
-259 DGTYPVFKVVTKEC
+259 C

-328 ERIENVSQNGNW
+328 ERIENISQNGNW

-621 IIRKH
+621 SIRKH

-671 VEENDYQLVK
+671 IEENDYQLVK

-713 VVFVADNSRSNPVV
+713 VVFIADNSRSNPVV

-797 PYYVQLLKVKMDKYF
+797 PYYIQLLKVKMDKYF

>member
-1 MYTDNFE
+1 MAD
-8 EEILFIPARKDGEA
+8 A
-22 CNHLKIVTAF
+22 
-32 TDVERISSHLIKLFD
+32 
-47 GRNKEYVSGIK
+47 
-58 VDIILG
+58 
-64 MTKGTGLTQKK
+64 
-75 HDKICSLI
+75 
-83 KRLNSVSGM
+83 
-92 PQISCNY
+92 
-99 IVEGKQ
+99 IVENLFL
-105 VHSKVYVWCRGRKAI
+105 V
-120 EAFNGSANYTMN
+120 N
-132 AFFVRRECMDACNPK
+132 APA
-147 EANHYFNSLL
+147 
-157 PDTINCFDGQI
+157 
-168 KDKVSF
+168 
-174 SSKKNV
+174 
-180 EDDVADTNLENLS
+180 
-193 WENYRTIEPVDTLE
+193 
-207 VSLLKADGS
+207 
-216 DTGYGSGVN
+216 GSGKTT
-225 WGIRKNGYKRNR
+225 WIRKNVRKYLLQNP
-237 NQAYIPYNV
+237 NDNV
-246 ADHKDGFFPDINA
+246 L
-259 DGTYPVFKVVTKEC
+259 C

-283 LGKDVDSNR
+283 IGKDVDSNR

-328 ERIENVSQNGNW
+328 ERIENISQNGNW

-494 TAYEKNKDENM
+494 TAYENNKDENM

-554 SGMEKYSFGKKYNA
+554 SRMEKYSFGKKYNA

-596 FTKEFYGEVFRIIR
+596 FTKEFYGEVFRTIR

-621 IIRKH
+621 SIRKH

-780 SIIDEELQAFTK
+780 SIIDKELQAFTK

-797 PYYVQLLKVKMDKYF
+797 PYYIQLLKVKMDKYF
-812 GKKNVTNVKECLK
+812 GKKSVTNVKECLK